1 MRIQKGKN
9 DKSKDLE
16 PIFNPEAN
24 KNFHLVSEQGVE
36 IKITISQK
44 KKKSAAN
51 MFQR

>member
-1 MRIQKGKN
+1 MRIQKVTH

-16 PIFNPEAN
+16 PIFKPEAN

-36 IKITISQK
+36 IKITISK
-44 KKKSAAN
+44 KKKSAAD